1 MKLALGLGINQR
13 AENLESMSGFS
24 IKSVP
29 GLVSWYKFNTLH
41 TLDGNALE
49 EWGDSSGN
57 NNTLTNTVATN
68 KRPTVEADGRI
79 DWEDVPN
86 SFMNTTNPTPNT
98 SAYTVIVVVEHDVAS
113 VFKISRYLN
122 NPSTGSLTDTIA
134 WGTLSGSTNQIWQA
148 IINGFADSSTRISL
162 SLNSNQIQDDT
173 KTIIIYRYGG
183 GTTAGDEEFKLQH
196 IADGASSLTTVIT
209 QNLTNS
215 SNAVLNGVAVG
226 FDSSTQYIRGYMDEM
241 CIWNRKIN
249 DTELTEVIADLKARH
264 NMT

>member
-24 IKSVP
+24 IKDIS

-41 TLDGNALE
+41 TIESGALAS
-49 EWGDSSGN
+49 WGDSSGN
-57 NNTLTNTVATN
+57 GNTLTNTVATN
-68 KRPTVEADGRI
+68 KRPTVESDGRI

-86 SFMNTTNPTPNT
+86 SFLNTTNPTPNT
-98 SAYTVIVVVEHDVAS
+98 SAYTVIVVVEHS
-113 VFKISRYLN
+113 VSSTFKISRYLN
-122 NPSTGSLTDTIA
+122 NPNTGSLTDTIA

-148 IINGFADSSTRISL
+148 IINGFADSSTRVSL
-162 SLNSNQIQDDT
+162 SLSSNQIQNNT
-173 KTIIIYRYGG
+173 KTILIYRYGG

-196 IADGASSLTTVIT
+196 IADGTSSFTTVTT

-249 DTELTEVIADLKARH
+249 NVELVQVIADLKERH